1 MKCFTVKTKKLN
13 KKLIIYSIISGLL
26 LGFSWPTYGF
36 VYLIFIAF
44 VPILFVEFSI
54 RNESIIKVFSYSF
67 ICFFLWNIISSW
79 WLINSTIFGMAFAI
93 CLYSTLMSLLFTS
106 FSLISKKLNNKL
118 GLIYF
123 VCAWIV
129 FEKFNLNWEFSW
141 PLLLIG
147 NAFSESHMLV
157 QWYEYTGTFGGTLWV
172 LLINIIFFKAYQ
184 NYRQL
189 NYKYLKLFSIGL
201 ILVAI
206 PIIISLFIYKNHKN
220 DSRSV
225 ELAVIQ
231 PNIDPYNDK
240 YGRTNLEILDEFKET
255 TKELDF
261 NNKLIVTPETYFSES
276 PGYLLDNFFNTPF
289 YKDLNSYLIK
299 KNSQILS
306 GIQFYK
312 TYNSNETKT
321 ITSNYIRKNLWVDI
335 YNSSFINSEKKQ
347 VYHKSKLVV
356 GVENLPYKSVLKPI
370 LGNIL
375 LDFGG
380 TVMSRASQNER
391 TVYETKNDFK
401 VAPIICY
408 ESMYGEFINEY
419 IRNGAE
425 FLAII
430 TNDGWWGDSQGHKQ
444 LLSLSRL
451 RAIESRRSIVRSA
464 NTGISAIIDSRGNIV
479 KSIPYNKKGVI
490 FGEIKV
496 SEKITFYNIYGDF
509 IYRISLFLFL
519 IVFLFYFAKKK

>member
-1 MKCFTVKTKKLN
+1 
-13 KKLIIYSIISGLL
+13 
-26 LGFSWPTYGF
+26 
-36 VYLIFIAF
+36 
-44 VPILFVEFSI
+44 
-54 RNESIIKVFSYSF
+54 
-67 ICFFLWNIISSW
+67 
-79 WLINSTIFGMAFAI
+79 
-93 CLYSTLMSLLFTS
+93 
-106 FSLISKKLNNKL
+106 
-118 GLIYF
+118 
-123 VCAWIV
+123 
-129 FEKFNLNWEFSW
+129 
-141 PLLLIG
+141 
-147 NAFSESHMLV
+147 
-157 QWYEYTGTFGGTLWV
+157 
-172 LLINIIFFKAYQ
+172 
-184 NYRQL
+184 
-189 NYKYLKLFSIGL
+189 LFSIGL

-220 DSRSV
+220 DSRSIEV
-225 ELAVIQ
+225 AVIQ

-321 ITSNYIRKNLWVDI
+321 ITSNYIRENLWVDI

-464 NTGISAIIDSRGNIV
+464 NTGISAIIDSRGNII